1 MSTNPAII
9 NTPYHGI
16 LTEGEGLVQLI
27 SSFRKLVLCEFFL
40 LLLKGADLNKLVL
53 GGQLY

>member
-1 MSTNPAII
+1 MSINPAII

-27 SSFRKLVLCEFFL
+27 SSFRKLVLYERIF
-40 LLLKGADLNKLVL
+40 LLLKGADLNKFVL
-53 GGQLY
+53 GGQVY